1 MTPDTIA
8 SEILDQDISLE
19 LQQQVQSSIDLHS
32 PLLIRGGNSKAFY
45 GLLPVETSN
54 IMEMKHHTGV
64 IDYDPTELAIT
75 VRAGTKLQ
83 DLERLLAEHQQILAF
98 EPPCFNENSTIGGV
112 VAAGISGPR
121 RAFSGSIR
129 DAILGVKIINGDGK
143 IVQFGG
149 QVMKNVAGYDMSRL
163 MVRSLGT
170 LGVILSLSLRVMPK
184 PSKEITLVFVASQK
198 ESLDYCR
205 QWRGQHLPISATCWY
220 QGKIYLRL
228 SGSDITLAAAQ
239 KKLSH
244 TISFTLLEDDAI
256 FWQSIRNQKH
266 TFFTNITK
274 PLWRLSL
281 PISASVIARFEGDLL
296 TEWGGTQR
304 WVSNNAPSNIIRAV
318 VARHG
323 GHATLFN
330 TRQHLPEVS
339 PFPILA
345 PELLE
350 LHKRLKR
357 KLDPKNIFN
366 PERMYR
372 DI

>member
-1 MTPDTIA
+1 MTLNTI
-8 SEILDQDISLE
+8 SSDILERDIHSE

-45 GLLPVETSN
+45 GRKPVETSN
-54 IMEMKHHTGV
+54 IIEMKYHTGV

-83 DLERLLAEHQQILAF
+83 DLERLLHKQQQMLAF
-98 EPPCFNENSTIGGV
+98 EPPYFNDNSTIGGV

-129 DAILGVKIINGDGK
+129 DAILGVEIINGDGK

-170 LGVILSLSLRVMPK
+170 LGVILSLSLRVIPMPR
-184 PSKEITLVFVASQK
+184 KEITLVFEASQE
-198 ESLDYCR
+198 ESLGYCR
-205 QWRGQHLPISATCWY
+205 QWRDQHLPISATCWY
-220 QGKIYLRL
+220 QEKIYLRL
-228 SGSDITLAAAQ
+228 SGSDATLTVAQ
-239 KKLSH
+239 QKLSQKMP
-244 TISFTLLEDDAI
+244 FTLLEEDAI

-266 TFFTNITK
+266 RFFTNITK

-281 PISASVIARFEGDLL
+281 PMNAAVIARFEGDLL
-296 TEWGGTQR
+296 TEWGGAQR
-304 WVSNNAPSNIIRAV
+304 WVSNNAPANIIRAV

-330 TRQHLPEVS
+330 AQQHLPEVS
-339 PFPILA
+339 PFTILA
-345 PELLE
+345 PELLA
-350 LHKRLKR
+350 LHKSIKR